1 MPTLRL
7 VRSRDLV
14 RVPWK
19 NGGGTTAEVAVHPP
33 GSAFDDFDWRIS
45 MADVAGDGPFS
56 RFPGI
61 DRTLVLAQG
70 CDLTLTIDGQS
81 HRLAEPGDL
90 LGFSGEA
97 ETLGSLGRGPV
108 RDINIMSR
116 RGRFSHRVTRLSAG
130 AAPSDGT
137 RQDLVA
143 VVALQALA
151 AIVHGSLWRLEP
163 LDVALI
169 DVALIEGGVRDLSV
183 DGPAILVELRSG
195 AV

>member
-1 MPTLRL
+1 M
-7 VRSRDLV
+7 
-14 RVPWK
+14 
-19 NGGGTTAEVAVHPP
+19 TAEVAVHPP
-33 GSAFDDFDWRIS
+33 GSAFDGFDWRIS

-70 CDLTLTIDGQS
+70 RDLTLTIDGRS

-90 LGFSGEA
+90 LAFSGEA
-97 ETLGSLGRGPV
+97 ETLGSLRHGPI

-130 AAPSDGT
+130 AAWSAGT
-137 RQDLVA
+137 RQDFVA
-143 VVALQALA
+143 VVALQAIA
-151 AIVHGSLWRLEP
+151 AIVDGSSWRLEP
-163 LDVALI
+163 LDV
-169 DVALIEGGVRDLSV
+169 VLIEGALRDLTV
-183 DGPAILVELRSG
+183 DGPAILIELRNG